1 MTAKVAVVHRA
12 GTTENDKTEPIQPKL
27 CVMHVSGLAAMPL
40 HDLARLS
47 RCTAGRIPALMLVV
61 VAFDNLSFSG
71 RGVLRTTQAMMVF
84 ALSSVVLVTRHLFF
98 FRRKIAFYY

>member
-1 MTAKVAVVHRA
+1 VHRA